1 MCNGLHQQQAFR
13 ALRKKGVADTQPG
26 KKKAKEKRIQIDG
39 SWHPTML
46 LSNAKKRIIKRI
58 NKTDTNRERN
68 KRT

>member
-46 LSNAKKRIIKRI
+46 LSNAKKK
-58 NKTDTNRERN
+58 E
-68 KRT
+68 